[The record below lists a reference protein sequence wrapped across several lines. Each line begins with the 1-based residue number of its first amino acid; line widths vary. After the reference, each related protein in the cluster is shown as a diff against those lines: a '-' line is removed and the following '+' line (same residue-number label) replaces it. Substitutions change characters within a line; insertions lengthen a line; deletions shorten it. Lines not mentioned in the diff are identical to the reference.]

1 MIKIMVADDNVG
13 LNSTYCTFLTKDK
26 DIEVISQ
33 ATDGQEALEKYLN
46 LRPDLLL
53 LDLDMP
59 KMDGLEIINRLSKDT
74 NEKNKCNI
82 LVISGNT
89 HLRHNLY
96 NTAKVYR
103 IIPKPVDLDYVLHII
118 KDYEKENLLSSTITE
133 KEVRSLLI
141 NFKLQPYTRN
151 SNYLT
156 DAIMSAYKKPF
167 LLGNIQDLYREVGR
181 KNSVN
186 YTVIQWSIR
195 NSINT
200 INNKIPSELLKSIF
214 NLNSKQI
221 ITPKHF
227 FTMLIE
233 YFEDK

>member
-1 MIKIMVADDNVG
+1 MIQVMIAEDNIEI
-13 LNSTYCTFLTKDK
+13 SSMYCKFLTKDK
-26 DIEVISQ
+26 NINIISKTEDGEKTIEMYM
-33 ATDGQEALEKYLN
+33 ALK
-46 LRPDLLL
+46 PDVLI

-59 KMDGLEIINRLSKDT
+59 KLNGLEVINQISKDSE
-74 NEKNKCNI
+74 EKNKCNI
-82 LVISGNT
+82 IVISGNYSLM
-89 HLRHNLY
+89 HELY